1 MGSGNMQGTEVVSNK
16 KKQVVIKWDN
26 VPSFL
31 FKV

>member
-1 MGSGNMQGTEVVSNK
+1 MVGSGNMQGTEVVSNK
-16 KKQVVIKWDN
+16 KARTGDN